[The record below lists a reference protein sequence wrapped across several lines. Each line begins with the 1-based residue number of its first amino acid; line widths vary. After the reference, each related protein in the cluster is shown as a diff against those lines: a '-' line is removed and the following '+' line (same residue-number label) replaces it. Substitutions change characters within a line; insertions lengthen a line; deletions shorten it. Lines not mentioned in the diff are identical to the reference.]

1 MVGIYKI
8 TNTSN
13 GKSYIGQSI
22 DIKTRWSS
30 HKSRSLSTTEH
41 HDNMPIHSAMAKYG
55 IDNFTFEVLEECLP
69 DELDA
74 KEKHWIA
81 RLNTISPDGYNVLPG
96 GQGFSRKEEDKQR
109 YCSCCGAPITK
120 YGISGL
126 CLSCVQ
132 RKVDRPSKEELYQDL
147 IKYSGSF
154 TKLSKK
160 YGVTD
165 NAIRKWCD
173 RYGLSR
179 HSADYKQKQSKIY
192 RRKVAQIDLITNE
205 IIATYSSIK
214 EAAIALNKTR
224 ASHIT
229 EVCQGKLQQAY
240 GYKWQYLDNLII

>member
-8 TNTSN
+8 TNSLN
-13 GKSYIGQSI
+13 GKSYIGQSV

-30 HKSRSLSTTEH
+30 HKSRSLATTEH

-69 DELDA
+69 SELDE
-74 KEKHWIA
+74 KEKYWIA
-81 RLNTISPDGYNVLPG
+81 RLNTISPEGYNLLPG
-96 GQGFSRKEEDKQR
+96 GQGFSRSDKDKQG

-120 YGISGL
+120 YSASGL

-132 RKVDRPSKEELYQDL
+132 RKVERPTKEELYQEL
-147 IKYSGSF
+147 VKSKGSF
-154 TKLSKK
+154 TTLSKK
-160 YGVTD
+160 YGVSD

-173 RYGLSR
+173 KYNLPR
-179 HSADYKQKQSKIY
+179 HSSDYKEKQTKTY
-192 RRKVAQIDLITNE
+192 KRKVAQIDLISGK
-205 IIATYSSIK
+205 IIATYNSMK
-214 EAAIALNKTR
+214 EAATALGKTR

-240 GYKWQYLDNLII
+240 GYGWKYLDT